1 MVVDR
6 ALEYKLARIFE
17 PRDDIACTA
26 RACEYQ
32 IRWLQNGA
40 RVPKLWPPTW
50 EKARHSNLREG
61 TQTAVKGIP
70 QDELHSDITYAI

>member
-1 MVVDR
+1 M

-40 RVPKLWPPTW
+40 RAPKLCPPTW

-61 TQTAVKGIP
+61 T
-70 QDELHSDITYAI
+70 

>member
-1 MVVDR
+1 MVVDM

-40 RVPKLWPPTW
+40 QEAMHDDVPGERVRDLPA
-50 EKARHSNLREG
+50 ARREG
-61 TQTAVKGIP
+61 AEGAGGVP
-70 QDELHSDITYAI
+70 QQA

>member
-1 MVVDR
+1 MVVDMV
-6 ALEYKLARIFE
+6 LEYKLAQDLR
-17 PRDDIACTA
+17 PRDDIAYTA

-50 EKARHSNLREG
+50 EQARHSDLREE
-61 TQTAVKGIP
+61 TQTAMKGIP
-70 QDELHSDITYAI
+70 RAELHSDITYAI